1 MKKLLKLL
9 KFTEGN
15 TGYLYYSPLFDEIL
29 VLKNKPESNQVHY
42 SIVLGNT
49 PLIDV
54 FYVGEL

>member
-1 MKKLLKLL
+1 MKKLL

-54 FYVGEL
+54 FYIGEL

>member
-1 MKKLLKLL
+1 MKEFV

-29 VLKNKPESNQVHY
+29 VLENKPKGKQVNY
-42 SIVLGNT
+42 LIVLDNT
-49 PLIDV
+49 PIIDL